1 MNNPFG
7 DLVREKSLATS
18 PKGFFMFIIPLSNAL
33 CETKHYEKMGV
44 ALWLYIWLLDKVTK
58 IDSDGNG
65 LVLGGKPIKIEEV
78 PHINYENAKR
88 YFKILEE
95 YKYIIT
101 KRTGYGKI
109 IKLTKCKKIFGE
121 YKKPDSTKMPYQIG
135 QKCPIT
141 YTKNALSNK
150 TVNKTIKKTLP
161 DKSGLQ
167 EKKVNDMKT
176 YDENKSFEEEAIDL
190 ESGELV
196 IKEKK
201 KKERKQNVVMEII
214 SWAEE
219 QRKVKF
225 TNYGK
230 QMKYVAMMLHDGE
243 KTQDEIADRWEEMA
257 KDKFWIK
264 TGYDFKNV
272 ADSFDKK

>member
-1 MNNPFG
+1 
-7 DLVREKSLATS
+7 
-18 PKGFFMFIIPLSNAL
+18 
-33 CETKHYEKMGV
+33 
-44 ALWLYIWLLDKVTK
+44 
-58 IDSDGNG
+58 
-65 LVLGGKPIKIEEV
+65 
-78 PHINYENAKR
+78 
-88 YFKILEE
+88 
-95 YKYIIT
+95 
-101 KRTGYGKI
+101 
-109 IKLTKCKKIFGE
+109 
-121 YKKPDSTKMPYQIG
+121 
-135 QKCPIT
+135 
-141 YTKNALSNK
+141 
-150 TVNKTIKKTLP
+150 
-161 DKSGLQ
+161 
-167 EKKVNDMKT
+167 MKT